1 MKPGAITKTVNDTPL
16 TEQFYKQL
24 GLRKPLADRPFAHAR
39 SNAGIPVLVL
49 FSKTERHLVDARRIF
64 QAVQEGFG
72 ETLIYFV
79 RYAGGSL
86 IGSVVRPYHEVLHSF
101 GNDTMMAA
109 MYAERARKSGPYHHV
124 KCYYNAEL
132 GKVV

>member
-24 GLRKPLADRPFAHAR
+24 GLRKPLADQPFAHAR
-39 SNAGIPVLVL
+39 SNAG
-49 FSKTERHLVDARRIF
+49 D
-64 QAVQEGFG
+64 
-72 ETLIYFV
+72 
-79 RYAGGSL
+79 SL